1 MKVSLIAAL
10 GKNFEIGKDNDLLWH
25 LPKDMRFFTRTTKG
39 HYVIMGRKNWD
50 SIPLKYRPL
59 SDRPNVVVT
68 RKSKLEI
75 EGAIVVGSIEDAIKL
90 AESNGEE
97 EAFIIGGGQIYKLAL
112 EKNLVDFMYLT
123 WVDASFDADTYFPS
137 FNKDDWECISKE
149 EHAAD
154 EKNRYPFTISGYA
167 RKK

>member
-39 HYVIMGRKNWD
+39 HFVIMGRRNWD

-59 SDRPNVVVT
+59 SERPNVVVT
-68 RKSKLEI
+68 RKKDLEI
-75 EGAIVVGSIEDAIKL
+75 EDAMVVQSLEEGLEL
-90 AESNGEE
+90 AKSKGEE

-123 WVDASFDADTYFPS
+123 WVDSNFDADTYFPN
-137 FNKDDWECISKE
+137 FKKGDWECISE
-149 EHAAD
+149 EKHVAD
-154 EKNRYPFTISGYA
+154 EKNKFSFTIQKLK
-167 RKK
+167 RK